1 MQQKNLQSLRHKV
14 AAQPADGQDA
24 ELLTPELAAQL
35 KSGSA
40 FPTESLLT
48 AEPTG
53 LWRLVSPWLHRL
65 ERAMT
70 PAGRIGQAA
79 ASPRDRPSYD

>member
-1 MQQKNLQSLRHKV
+1 MQQKNLQSLLSNLT
-14 AAQPADGQDA
+14 AQPEARQEA
-24 ELLTPELAAQL
+24 ELLTQELASQL

-40 FPTESLLT
+40 MPADSLLT

-65 ERAMT
+65 ERAVA
-70 PAGRIGQAA
+70 PASQASHLVTGQ
-79 ASPRDRPSYD
+79 PQRPD

>member
-1 MQQKNLQSLRHKV
+1 MHQKNLQSLLTKV
-14 AAQPADGQDA
+14 TSQPAAGQEA
-24 ELLTPELAAQL
+24 ELLTQELAAQL

-40 FPTESLLT
+40 FPTDGLLT

-65 ERAMT
+65 ERAVT
-70 PAGRIGQAA
+70 PAGRAGQLATD
-79 ASPRDRPSYD
+79 PRTRPD

>member
-1 MQQKNLQSLRHKV
+1 MQQKNLQSLLSNLT
-14 AAQPADGQDA
+14 AQPEAHQEA
-24 ELLTPELAAQL
+24 ELLTQELASQL

-40 FPTESLLT
+40 FPADGLLT

-65 ERAMT
+65 ERAVT
-70 PAGRIGQAA
+70 PASRASHLVTGQ
-79 ASPRDRPSYD
+79 PHRPD